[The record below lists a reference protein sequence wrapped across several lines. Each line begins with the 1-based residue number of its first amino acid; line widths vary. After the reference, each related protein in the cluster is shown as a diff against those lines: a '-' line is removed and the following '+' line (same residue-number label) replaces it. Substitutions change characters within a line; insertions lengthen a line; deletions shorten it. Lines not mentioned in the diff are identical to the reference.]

1 VQPIFVDERLLH
13 ELVPMEAAV
22 HALEETFREGG
33 VVSPDRQHLHVG
45 DGDLLLMPAWSESAA
60 GVKLVS
66 VAPDNPSRG
75 LPLIHGLYVLL
86 SKPSLQPVALFDAA
100 ALTALRTAA
109 VSAVATRHLAEERA
123 ARLVV
128 FGAGVQAR
136 SHIAAIRAVRPIDS
150 VVVVSR
156 TAARAETLVSESLGR
171 EVQATLGTPE
181 DVADADIVCTCT
193 TSDTPL
199 FAGSL
204 VKEGAH
210 VNAVGT
216 YRPGSRELDDELLQR
231 ADIYVDTRN
240 ALQESGDLVI
250 PLREKV
256 IAIEDVNTL
265 TELIT
270 GQAQR
275 PSAEVSVFKSVGAA
289 FEDLA
294 VAAAASAKLS

>member
-33 VVSPDRQHLHVG
+33 VVSPDRQHLRVG

-75 LPLIHGLYVLL
+75 LPLIQGLYVLL

-265 TELIT
+265 TELLT

>member
-256 IAIEDVNTL
+256 IAIEDVYTL
-265 TELIT
+265 TELLT

>member
-265 TELIT
+265 TELLT

>member
-33 VVSPDRQHLHVG
+33 VVSPDRQHLRVG

-265 TELIT
+265 TELLT